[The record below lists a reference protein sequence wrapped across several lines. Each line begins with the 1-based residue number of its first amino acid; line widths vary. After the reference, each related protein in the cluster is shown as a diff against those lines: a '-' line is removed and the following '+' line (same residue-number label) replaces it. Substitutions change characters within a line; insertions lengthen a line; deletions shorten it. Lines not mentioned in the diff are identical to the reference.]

1 MDADLNDRRRRV
13 RVRDENRV
21 SFRFIEEVSK
31 QFRWIT
37 EDVSFVLRQRRKER
51 TETVRDIKKR
61 HPRSKLILKNLC

>member
-21 SFRFIEEVSK
+21 SFRFIEEASK

-61 HPRSKLILKNLC
+61 RPRSLN